1 MSTRRTIISLI
12 ALTGLATLAH
22 AQTPIEP
29 NASRIELQVFDTT
42 ANAWTSS
49 TNVTPNARVEW
60 RIRVSYTGTNTNVF
74 ALGSVLYQPTFSN
87 IDNDNTIGTRDDLG
101 VWRQPSNIT
110 GETGIL
116 SAAEGESS
124 GPLPSY
130 GRVAYGGSS
139 MNTTN
144 QNALTTFRHG
154 GGTPQNLAPAGSWL
168 RVAGSS
174 VIGWPPATLL
184 NVDATATALNS
195 INRGVASGQ
204 SAAVNPVTGLANT
217 FHITGTQNL
226 VIFRGAL
233 LLSDAQDLRTIALS
247 IAPGSLPRSGG
258 INSPDERSMGWQTS
272 QFGTDIR
279 TQVAFTDASIVVVPS
294 PATWTLLAATPSI
307 VRRPRRRV

>member
-1 MSTRRTIISLI
+1 MSTRRLIISLI
-12 ALTGLATLAH
+12 ALTGLASLAH
-22 AQTPIEP
+22 AQSPIEP

-49 TNVTPNARVEW
+49 TNVTPNTRVEW
-60 RIRVSYTGTNTNVF
+60 RVRVSYTGTNTNVF

-116 SAAEGESS
+116 SAAEGESG

-174 VIGWPPATLL
+174 VISWPPATVVI
-184 NVDATATALNS
+184 NVDANVLNT
-195 INRGVASGQ
+195 INRGVASNQ
-204 SAAVNPVTGLANT
+204 AAAVNPVTGLANSL
-217 FHITGTQNL
+217 HIAGTQNL

-258 INSPDERSMGWQTS
+258 INSPDDERSMSWQTS
-272 QFGTDIR
+272 QFGTTIR
-279 TQVAFTDASIVVVPS
+279 TQVAIADASIVVVPS

>member
-1 MSTRRTIISLI
+1 MFTRHLISSLI
-12 ALTGLATLAH
+12 ALTGLATLAQ

-49 TNVTPNARVEW
+49 TNVSPNTRVEW
-60 RIRVSYTGTNTNVF
+60 RVRVSYTGTNTNVF

-116 SAAEGESS
+116 SAAEGESG

-130 GRVAYGGSS
+130 GRVAFGGSS
-139 MNTTN
+139 MNTTS

-174 VIGWPPATLL
+174 VISWPPATVVI
-184 NVDATATALNS
+184 NVDANALNS
-195 INRGVASGQ
+195 INRGVASNQ
-204 SAAVNPVTGLANT
+204 AAAVNPVTGLANSL
-217 FHITGTQNL
+217 HITGTQNL
-226 VIFRGAL
+226 VIFRGAI

-258 INSPDERSMGWQTS
+258 INSPDDERSMSWQAS
-272 QFGTDIR
+272 QFGTIIR
-279 TQVAFTDASIVVVPS
+279 TQVAIADASIVVIPS
-294 PATWTLLAATPSI
+294 PGAGLLFIAALGFC
-307 VRRPRRRV
+307 RNRRR

>member
-1 MSTRRTIISLI
+1 
-12 ALTGLATLAH
+12 
-22 AQTPIEP
+22 
-29 NASRIELQVFDTT
+29 
-42 ANAWTSS
+42 
-49 TNVTPNARVEW
+49 
-60 RIRVSYTGTNTNVF
+60 
-74 ALGSVLYQPTFSN
+74 
-87 IDNDNTIGTRDDLG
+87 
-101 VWRQPSNIT
+101 
-110 GETGIL
+110 
-116 SAAEGESS
+116 
-124 GPLPSY
+124 
-130 GRVAYGGSS
+130 
-139 MNTTN
+139 MNTTS

-195 INRGVASGQ
+195 INRGVASNQ
-204 SAAVNPVTGLANT
+204 SAAVNPITGLANSA
-217 FHITGTQNL
+217 HIAGTQNL

-233 LLSDAQDLRTIALS
+233 LLSDAEDLRTIALS

-258 INSPDERSMGWQTS
+258 INSPDDERSMSWQAS

>member
-1 MSTRRTIISLI
+1 MFTRRLISSLI

-49 TNVTPNARVEW
+49 TNVTPNTRVEW
-60 RIRVSYTGTNTNVF
+60 RVRVSYTGTNTNVF

-101 VWRQPSNIT
+101 VWRQPSIFT

-174 VIGWPPATLL
+174 VISWPPATVVI
-184 NVDATATALNS
+184 NVDANVLNT
-195 INRGVASGQ
+195 INRGVASNQ
-204 SAAVNPVTGLANT
+204 AAAVNPVTGLANSL
-217 FHITGTQNL
+217 HIAGTQNL

-258 INSPDERSMGWQTS
+258 INSPDDERSMSWQTS
-272 QFGTDIR
+272 QFGTTIR
-279 TQVAFTDASIVVVPS
+279 TQVAIADASIVVVPS